1 VIDLRIMMC
10 HSMISC
16 SLQEI
21 YTMFG
26 FMNIVQGL
34 ADIFV
39 LSKLEELKLYIRFC
53 SVIAIF
59 VRIVF
64 DYYDNAWF
72 KQYFILSKHFIHS
85 SIVHIHN
92 GGRTL

>member
-1 VIDLRIMMC
+1 
-10 HSMISC
+10 MISC

-34 ADIFV
+34 AAIFV
-39 LSKLEELKLYIRFC
+39 LSKLYKLKLHIRLC

-59 VRIVF
+59 VPIVF
-64 DYYDNAWF
+64 DYYDNPWF
-72 KQYFILSKHFIHS
+72 KQYFILSKKILYIVVS
-85 SIVHIHN
+85 TVSISILVVEPCKDLRN
-92 GGRTL
+92 KK